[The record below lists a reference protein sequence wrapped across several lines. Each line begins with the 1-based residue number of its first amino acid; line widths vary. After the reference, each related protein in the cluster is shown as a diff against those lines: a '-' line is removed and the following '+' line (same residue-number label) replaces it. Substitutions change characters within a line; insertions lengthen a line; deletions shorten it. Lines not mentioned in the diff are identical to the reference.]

1 MYCVKKLLAASIK
14 KNWFNREYKITAAFS
29 NRKVETTHLD
39 NLHDI
44 EKLPMDFREHISI
57 FEITKEFAD
66 ESEAKKYFEQFS
78 RREECWQCNKIK
90 KFLDC
95 KADLLR

>member
-14 KNWFNREYKITAAFS
+14 KSWFSQEYKITAAFS
-29 NRKVETTHLD
+29 NRNVISTELD
-39 NLHDI
+39 NLRDI

-57 FEITKEFAD
+57 LEITTEFAD
-66 ESEAKKYFEQFS
+66 ESEAKKYFERFS
-78 RREECWQCNKIK
+78 KREECWQCARIK

-95 KADLLR
+95 KADLS